1 VAAAASIFFAAFLA
15 LAAALPAV
23 ASAKAGQE
31 QKPAPKGSQRV
42 SIPGCVKGYVFTAVR
57 RTEDQPGSV
66 NVPEGTHIRMNGK
79 KDLIKEIDAHKGS
92 VLVIT
97 GLMKEGQFLDGV
109 HVGNVTIGPSGG
121 PGGGFGNPLANQLQI
136 DVEGFRAG
144 IGSCPT

>member
-1 VAAAASIFFAAFLA
+1 MAAAARFAVAA
-15 LAAALPAV
+15 LIATAVAASAAA
-23 ASAKAGQE
+23 QE
-31 QKPAPKGSQRV
+31 QKPVPKGSQRV
-42 SIPGCVKGYVFTAVR
+42 SIPGCVKGYVFTAMR

-109 HVGNVTIGPSGG
+109 HIGGNVTVGPSGG
-121 PGGGFGNPLANQLQI
+121 PGAAGFGNPIANQLQI
-136 DVEGFRAG
+136 DVEGWRQG
-144 IGSCPT
+144 IGDCPR

>member
-1 VAAAASIFFAAFLA
+1 VGGAAKIFVAAIV
-15 LAAALPAV
+15 AALPTV
-23 ASAKAGQE
+23 ASAKVGAQE
-31 QKPAPKGSQRV
+31 QKPVPKGSQRV

-57 RTEDQPGSV
+57 RTEDQPGTV

-109 HVGNVTIGPSGG
+109 HIGGNVTVGPSGG
-121 PGGGFGNPLANQLQI
+121 PGGGFGNPIANQLQI
-136 DVEGFRAG
+136 DVEGWRTG
-144 IGSCPT
+144 LGECPR

>member
-1 VAAAASIFFAAFLA
+1 VAAAASLLVAALLA
-15 LAAALPAV
+15 LGV
-23 ASAKAGQE
+23 GQE

-109 HVGNVTIGPSGG
+109 HVGGVTIGPSGG
-121 PGGGFGNPLANQLQI
+121 PGAGFGNPIANQLQI
-136 DVEGFRAG
+136 DVEGWRPG
-144 IGSCPT
+144 IGECPR